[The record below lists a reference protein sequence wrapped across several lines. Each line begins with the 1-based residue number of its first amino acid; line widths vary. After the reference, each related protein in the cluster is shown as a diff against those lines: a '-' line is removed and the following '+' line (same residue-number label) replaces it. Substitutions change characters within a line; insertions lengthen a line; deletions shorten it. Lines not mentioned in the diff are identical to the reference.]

1 MILGPERIPISK
13 FPRPLSTEILSRIAN
28 VNGDQDGSSPG
39 PSVDAAPPAVAPI
52 IGGADAA
59 EYEYAWHLL
68 LYYLD
73 YAFTSYIQCGA
84 TIVNERTVMT
94 AGHCVSHDTEQK

>member
-1 MILGPERIPISK
+1 MIFGPERIPVSK
-13 FPRPLSTEILSRIAN
+13 FPRPWSKEILSRIAN
-28 VNGDQDGSSPG
+28 VNRDQDGSSPG

-59 EYEYAWHLL
+59 EYEYAWQVF
-68 LYYLD
+68 LYYFD
-73 YAFTSYIQCGA
+73 NAATFFIPCGA